1 MTPAP
6 EPGSRS
12 GYTLLEMLIV
22 LAIMAIAT
30 ALVLPSGFALTG
42 QMTAHAEQFDFQR
55 QVLELRRQAYDQQS
69 PLVVYPSGSV
79 PEGDPRGRVLSLRP
93 GWTYR
98 MSPALSISEGGACG
112 SATAI
117 LLHLGAPVMRL
128 VTADGTCAFTRLA
141 GDGVRPTGS

>member
-1 MTPAP
+1 MTPAA
-6 EPGSRS
+6 EPRS
-12 GYTLLEMLIV
+12 KAGYTLLEMLIV

-30 ALVLPSGFALTG
+30 TLVLPSGFALTG

-55 QVLELRRQAYDQQS
+55 QVLELRRQAFDQQV
-69 PLVVYPSGSV
+69 PLVVYSTGAV
-79 PEGDPRGRVLSLRP
+79 PEGDPRGRMLSLRP

-98 MSPALSISEGGACG
+98 LSPQLTISEGGVC
-112 SATAI
+112 SAGTAI

-141 GDGVRPTGS
+141 ETAGKPAAS

>member
-6 EPGSRS
+6 ELRAKA
-12 GYTLLEMLIV
+12 GYSLLEMLIV

-30 ALVLPSGFALTG
+30 TVVLPSGLALTG

-55 QVLELRRQAYDQQS
+55 QVLELRRQAYDQQT
-69 PLVVYPSGSV
+69 PLVLYSSGAV
-79 PEGDPRGRVLSLRP
+79 PQDDPRGRVLALRP

-98 MSPALSISEGGACG
+98 LSPALAIGEGGACG

-117 LLHLGAPVMRL
+117 ILHLGAPVMRL
-128 VTADGTCAFTRLA
+128 VTEDGGCAFTRLVQDA
-141 GDGVRPTGS
+141 GRPAAS

>member
-6 EPGSRS
+6 ETASKA
-12 GYTLLEMLIV
+12 GYSLLEMLIV

-30 ALVLPSGFALTG
+30 TLVLPSGLALTG

-55 QVLELRRQAYDQQS
+55 QILELRRQAYDQQA
-69 PLVVYPSGSV
+69 PFVVYPTGAA
-79 PEGDPRGRVLSLRP
+79 PQGDQSARVLTLRP
-93 GWTYR
+93 GWSYR
-98 MSPALSISEGGACG
+98 LTPALSISEGGVCG
-112 SATAI
+112 SSTAI

-141 GDGVRPTGS
+141 GDAGKPAAS